1 MTWTKLDDGIFDHPK
16 MVRAGEDAANL
27 YVRGLVYCN
36 RYLTDGRLDPEV
48 LSVLTRKRD
57 AAKLA
62 EALVRVGAWEPC
74 EGGGWLV
81 HNFHE
86 HNPTAEEVE
95 ARRLEV
101 SRKRSEAGKRGGLRS
116 GEARSNEAKLKQT
129 TKQNEASDNEAT
141 KQNRSPDPSRP
152 GHGSDDDD
160 DKAAGAAIV
169 SSKSEAAPDPRRE
182 RSALEVLAQASRGVV
197 SMLASAPDMVAFNDL
212 VTSAA
217 LDIDELMA
225 FGEALAL
232 RDGAKRI
239 WPSSKARALGQTIP
253 AGWLLG
259 RGGRGRTLL
268 EGIQRWREIKAAETA
283 QPALLGDQTPAR
295 TSQPVASFP
304 APPATARV
312 VASNVDEIKHLFRR
326 KGALA

>member
-1 MTWTKLDDGIFDHPK
+1 VTWTKLDDGVFDHPK

-57 AAKLA
+57 ALKLA
-62 EALVRVGAWEPC
+62 DALVRVGAWEPR

-95 ARRLEV
+95 ARRAEI

-116 GEARSNEAKLKQT
+116 GEARSNEAKPKQS
-129 TKQNEASDNEAT
+129 ALGAT
-141 KQNRSPDPSRP
+141 KQNGSPDPSRP
-152 GHGSDDDD
+152 GLGSDDDD
-160 DKAAGAAIV
+160 DKAAGAAIASQV
-169 SSKSEAAPDPRRE
+169 ADRAPDPRRE
-182 RSALEVLAQASRGVV
+182 RNALEVLAQASGGVV

-212 VTSAA
+212 VTSTA
-217 LDIDELMA
+217 LDIDELVA

-268 EGIQRWREIKAAETA
+268 EGIQRWREITAGARITKAVEADDARPET
-283 QPALLGDQTPAR
+283 
-295 TSQPVASFP
+295 PVE
-304 APPATARV
+304 APPKRVIATD
-312 VASNVDEIKHLFRR
+312 VAHMKDLFRR
-326 KGALA
+326 KAGT

>member
-62 EALVRVGAWEPC
+62 EALVRVGAWEPR

-116 GEARSNEAKLKQT
+116 GEARSNEAKPKQV
-129 TKQNEASDNEAT
+129 ASEAT
-141 KQNRSPDPSRP
+141 KQNGSPVPPRP
-152 GHGSDDDD
+152 GLGSDDDD

-182 RSALEVLAQASRGVV
+182 RNALEVLAQASRGVV

-217 LDIDELMA
+217 LDIDELVA

-239 WPSSKARALGQTIP
+239 WPSSKPRALGQTIP

-304 APPATARV
+304 TPPATARA

-326 KGALA
+326 KGALV

>member
-1 MTWTKLDDGIFDHPK
+1 VTWTKLDDGVFDHPK

-57 AAKLA
+57 ALKLA
-62 EALVRVGAWEPC
+62 DALVRVGAWEPR

-95 ARRLEV
+95 ARRAEI

-116 GEARSNEAKLKQT
+116 GEARSNEAKPKQP
-129 TKQNEASDNEAT
+129 ALGAT
-141 KQNRSPDPSRP
+141 KQNGSPVPSRP
-152 GHGSDDDD
+152 GLGSDDDDD
-160 DKAAGAAIV
+160 DKAAGAAIASQV
-169 SSKSEAAPDPRRE
+169 ADRAPDPRRE
-182 RSALEVLAQASRGVV
+182 RNALEVLAQASGGVV

-212 VTSAA
+212 VTSTA
-217 LDIDELMA
+217 LDIDELVA

-268 EGIQRWREIKAAETA
+268 EGIQRWRELQAAETA

-295 TSQPVASFP
+295 AATPTAASFP
-304 APPATARV
+304 TAPTTPRTI
-312 VASNVDEIKHLFRR
+312 ASNVDEIKHLFRR